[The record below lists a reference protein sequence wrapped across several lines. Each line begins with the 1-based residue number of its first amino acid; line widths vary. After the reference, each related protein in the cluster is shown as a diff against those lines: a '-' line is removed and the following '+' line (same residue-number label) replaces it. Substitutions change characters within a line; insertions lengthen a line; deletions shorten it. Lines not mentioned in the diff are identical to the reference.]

1 MGCFMRQQGGWE
13 GRRDMGLDVGFGQ
26 AALAGLLS
34 FLSPCIL
41 PMVPFY
47 LCYMAGTSM
56 HELRGGAGAATLA
69 PGAQR
74 RLFVSAVAFA
84 LGVTTIFVLLGLG
97 ATALGSAFIAWK
109 RPLSWLAGAVL
120 LLFGLHFLGILRIPL
135 LYREAR
141 LEAKTD
147 PATVFGAYVM
157 GLSFGFG
164 WTPCVGPA
172 LAAILFI
179 ASGTGDLMRGGLL
192 LLTYGLAMTLPFVA
206 AALFARP
213 FLAWVGRY
221 RRHLGY
227 AEKAMG
233 VMLIAFAVL
242 IVTDSVNYIAEF
254 LIQHF
259 NWEATLT

>member
-1 MGCFMRQQGGWE
+1 MLDATYGG
-13 GRRDMGLDVGFGQ
+13 

-56 HELRGGAGAATLA
+56 QELRGPTGIA

-74 RLFVSAVAFA
+74 RLVISAVGFA

-97 ATALGSAFIAWK
+97 ATALGRAFIAWK
-109 RPLSWLAGAVL
+109 EPLSHVAAAVL
-120 LLFGLHFLGILRIPL
+120 AVFGLHFLGLIRVPI

-141 LEAKTD
+141 IAAIARPSG
-147 PATVFGAYVM
+147 PAGAYVV
-157 GLSFGFG
+157 GLAFGFG

-172 LAAILFI
+172 LAAILMV
-179 ASGTGDLMRGGLL
+179 AGGMGDLARGGTLL
-192 LLTYGLAMTLPFVA
+192 LIYGLAMTLPFVL

-213 FLAWVGRY
+213 FLAWVGRS
-221 RRHLGY
+221 RRYLGHV
-227 AEKAMG
+227 EKLMG
-233 VMLIAFAVL
+233 AMLILFAIL
-242 IVTDSVNYIAEF
+242 IATDSVSAIADF
-254 LIQHF
+254 LLRNF
-259 NWEATLT
+259 DFGGTLS